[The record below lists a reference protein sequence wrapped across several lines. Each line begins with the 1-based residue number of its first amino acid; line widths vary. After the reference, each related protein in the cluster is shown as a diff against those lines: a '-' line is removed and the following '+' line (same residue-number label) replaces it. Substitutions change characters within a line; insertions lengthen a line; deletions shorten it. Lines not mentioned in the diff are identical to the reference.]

1 MRLKAHAKLNWVLN
15 VLARRADGYHQL
27 DMLTQ
32 RLALHDT
39 LDISPADSLNLRIAG
54 ETQLP
59 GGQDNLVIKAARAL
73 QAVCGCTLGA
83 DILLTKRIPSQAGL
97 GGGSADAAATLLGL
111 NELWGCGLS
120 IQQLEAIALP
130 LGADVPL
137 CLHQGLMRVQG
148 IGEVLLPQGT
158 AKAHELLLIKP
169 AEGLSTL
176 QVFAQHRLGEE
187 TAPAYIPACTQVL
200 KQVKPQDFSA
210 FANQLQPT
218 AIRLLPEI
226 AQALDDLVQAG
237 ALYAQMTGSGSV
249 VYGLFEDAQAAQ
261 AAQARLAIA
270 WPVCI
275 HTRSLA

>member
-1 MRLKAHAKLNWVLN
+1 MQLKAHAKLNWVLN
-15 VLARRADGYHQL
+15 VLSRRADGYHRL

-39 LDISPADSLNLRIAG
+39 LDISPASELSLRIAG
-54 ETQLP
+54 DAQLP
-59 GGQDNLVIKAARAL
+59 QDQNNLVIKAAQAL
-73 QAVCGCTLGA
+73 QAACKCDLGA
-83 DILLTKRIPSQAGL
+83 NILLSKRIPSQAGL

-120 IQQLEAIALP
+120 LQQLEAIALP

-148 IGEVLLPQGT
+148 IGEVLTPQGP
-158 AKAHELLLIKP
+158 AIAHELLLIKP
-169 AEGLSTL
+169 AKGLSTK
-176 QVFAQHRLGEE
+176 QVFDQHRLGME
-187 TAPAYIPACTQVL
+187 AVPADIPACTQVL
-200 KQVKPQDFSA
+200 QQINPQDFSA

-226 AQALDDLVQAG
+226 ALAMDELVQAG

-249 VYGLFEDAQAAQ
+249 VYGLFSDAEQAKAAQ
-261 AAQARLAIA
+261 SLLAAA

-275 HTRSLA
+275 HTSSLA